1 MILKSGPL
9 TATNVE
15 GAVGPLVAVTVTLN
29 MPRADETVSMEVADV
44 AVADSI
50 TLAELSIAVALL
62 YGTVA
67 ERLTVPENP

>member
-15 GAVGPLVAVTVTLN
+15 GAADPLVAVTVTLN
-29 MPRADETVSMEVADV
+29 MPRAEETVSMEVADV

-50 TLAELSIAVALL
+50 TLAELSMVVALPD
-62 YGTVA
+62 GTVA